1 VAKPPAKKLPN
12 LGPVREDPP
21 SETPASDD
29 PSTPADNPSPRE
41 IAQTLGKFA
50 AIALVL
56 IAVLL
61 IQHYCSQRQHTPEA
75 GSTIASIDGDT
86 LITGDLQIRLYGI
99 DAPELHQTCKDA
111 KGKAY
116 ACGRA
121 AKAKL
126 TTIVKRGNVGCKTKD
141 TEASGRVIATCSADG
156 VPDIGEQMV
165 RDGYAVDVPVAGA
178 DPYKDAEAEAKTA
191 KRGIWRGDFDPPS
204 KWRQPGAF

>member
-1 VAKPPAKKLPN
+1 VSPPA
-12 LGPVREDPP
+12 REDPP
-21 SETPASDD
+21 TEEPATDA
-29 PSTPADNPSPRE
+29 PSTPAKDDTPSSSE

-61 IQHYCSQRQHTPEA
+61 IQHYCSQRQHTPAA
-75 GSTIASIDGDT
+75 GTTIASIDGDT
-86 LITGDLQIRLYGI
+86 LITGDLQIRLFGI

-121 AKAKL
+121 AKVKL
-126 TTIVKRGNVGCKTKD
+126 TTIVKRGNVGCKKKD
-141 TEASGRVIATCSADG
+141 TEASGRVIATCSAEG

-165 RDGYAVDVPVAGA
+165 RDGYAVDVPSAGA
-178 DPYKDAEAEAKTA
+178 DPYKDAEAEAKAA
-191 KRGIWRGDFDPPS
+191 KRGIWRGRGDFDPPS
-204 KWRQPGAF
+204 KWRQDHPGAF